1 MTKKLLARLGGGVL
15 VYFLVS
21 VAAHWLINSMPGD
34 PFLNE
39 KESDPRVAELQR
51 KIYGE
56 PPANSDERESFG
68 WKLSNA
74 LQYSIKAFQWNFGYS
89 ISHQHWTATDLLAD
103 GILVTLRVGLTA
115 ALAGTALGI
124 LLAVLIVRR
133 NPSPLMSFAGLSVAL
148 FISIPV
154 FVVATLLYGAYSAA
168 GLDSSWR
175 YLLGAVSLALPL
187 CAAIY
192 FFTAQLIR
200 REIGAWYVR
209 AAIAKGVSERQAVVG
224 HILPVV
230 APEIIN
236 FLGPSFAA
244 LITGSF
250 VVETVFNIP
259 GSGKY
264 LVLSLMNRDYP
275 LFMASLSMYTMVLI
289 CFNIISDILHLAI
302 DPRVRHDVQ

>member
-1 MTKKLLARLGGGVL
+1 MINKFLARLGGGVL
-15 VYFLVS
+15 VYFLVC
-21 VAAHWLINSMPGD
+21 VTAFLLIRSMPGD
-34 PFLNE
+34 PFIKD
-39 KESDPRVAELQR
+39 KESDPRVVELHK
-51 KIYGE
+51 KIYG
-56 PPANSDERESFG
+56 DEG
-68 WKLSNA
+68 GGIGAA
-74 LQYSIKAFQWNFGYS
+74 LKYSIEAFQWNFGYS
-89 ISHQHWTATDLLAD
+89 ISHQHWKATDLIAD

-115 ALAGTALGI
+115 ALAGTAIGI

-133 NPSPLMSFAGLSVAL
+133 RPNPLMSFAGLSVAF

-168 GLDSSWR
+168 GMDSGFR
-175 YLLGAVSLALPL
+175 YLLAAASLALPL
-187 CAAIY
+187 CAGVY

-200 REIGAWYVR
+200 REIDSWYVR
-209 AAIAKGVSERQAVVG
+209 AAIARGVSEFDAIVG

-236 FLGPSFAA
+236 FLSPSFAA

-275 LFMASLSMYTMVLI
+275 LFMASLSVYTVVLI
-289 CFNIISDILHLAI
+289 CFNIICDILHLAI
-302 DPRVRHDVQ
+302 DPRVRHETN

>member
-1 MTKKLLARLGGGVL
+1 MTKRVLTRLGGGAL

-21 VAAHWLINSMPGD
+21 VTAFILIRQMPGD
-34 PFLNE
+34 PFVSE
-39 KESDPRVAELQR
+39 KESDARVTELQK

-56 PPANSDERESFG
+56 EGGGIAA
-68 WKLSNA
+68 A
-74 LQYSIKAFQWNFGYS
+74 LNYSLQAFQMNFGYS
-89 ISHQHWTATDLLAD
+89 ISHQHWKAAELIAD
-103 GILVTLRVGLTA
+103 GIWVTLRVGLTA
-115 ALAGTALGI
+115 ALAGTSLGI

-133 NPSPLMSFAGLSVAL
+133 NASPLMNFAGFSAAF

-154 FVVATLLYGAYSAA
+154 FVLATLLYGAYSAW

-175 YLLGAVSLALPL
+175 YLLGAASLALPL
-187 CAAIY
+187 CAAVY

-209 AAIAKGVSERQAVVG
+209 AAIAKGVSERDAVVG
-224 HILPVV
+224 HVLPVV

-236 FLGPSFAA
+236 FLAPSFAA

-275 LFMASLSMYTMVLI
+275 LFMASLSVYTVVLI
-289 CFNIISDILHLAI
+289 CFNIICDVLHLAI
-302 DPRVRHDVQ
+302 DPRVRNETA